1 MHEIEPKF
9 ELFGIAHAGAGNW
22 ILVDAA
28 ATEIARLGET
38 RGTAREYK
46 NSGNKAKKCLKTKH
60 ITSLSGADY
69 ACLARKLA
77 QI

>member
-38 RGTAREYK
+38 RGTAREFK
-46 NSGNKAKKCLKTKH
+46 KCPEQSQNVAENKAH
-60 ITSLSGADY
+60 HFS
-69 ACLARKLA
+69 
-77 QI
+77 